1 MFVQL
6 MERLKRR
13 WEWYDIS
20 VLKLCMIAFTLWL
33 ATLLPV
39 LVSVSA
45 WGWFLVW
52 VVLAA
57 WLLWRLLG

>member
-1 MFVQL
+1 MFAQL
-6 MERLKRR
+6 TERLRQR
-13 WEWYDIS
+13 YEWFDIS

-45 WGWFLVW
+45 WVWFVVW
-52 VVLAA
+52 FVLMI